1 MFPALICW
9 FTQALDL
16 PIFLAYAACVYT
28 SCLISFFITMLSF
41 LAKVRRE
48 FHPPDFTN
56 IQKNHLLT
64 NNLAIF
70 LPISRLFSASNLSF
84 APFISFRHLSK
95 NLICASKT
103 ALSSSGVKPS
113 GWYCSGFF
121 LLKIAFIVKNLE
133 GFFQTPRG

>member
-1 MFPALICW
+1 MRPAYIRPVLFP
-9 FTQALDL
+9 F
-16 PIFLAYAACVYT
+16 
-28 SCLISFFITMLSF
+28 SSTMLSF

-56 IQKNHLLT
+56 IQKNYFLANNLLT
-64 NNLAIF
+64 F
-70 LPISRLFSASNLSF
+70 LPINRLFSARSLSF
-84 APFISFRHLSK
+84 ASFVSLSRLCK
-95 NLICASKT
+95 KVICAVST
-103 ALSSSGVKPS
+103 AVSNSGVKPS